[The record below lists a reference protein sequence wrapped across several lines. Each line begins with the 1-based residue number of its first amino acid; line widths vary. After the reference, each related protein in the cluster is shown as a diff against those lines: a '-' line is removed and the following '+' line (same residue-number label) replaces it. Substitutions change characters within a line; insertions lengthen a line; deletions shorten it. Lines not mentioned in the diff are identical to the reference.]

1 MIFGQAAEAIAVAA
15 AQLLG
20 GMPDQQREAEA
31 FVGTELAN
39 DNMDLCNQL
48 VVRLK
53 RTVDVNE
60 GGVWVSRVV
69 WSVGVLGRI
78 RYHEK
83 CCGTMKVV
91 APAIHGKE
99 RCPQHAVSAG

>member
-60 GGVWVSRVV
+60 DGVWVSRVV
-69 WSVGVLGRI
+69 GRSVFSVG
-78 RYHEK
+78 YDTTK
-83 CCGTMKVV
+83 SV
-91 APAIHGKE
+91 AAP
-99 RCPQHAVSAG
+99 